1 MLNSKSRSETKEL
14 LDNDFIPKLDLYQN
28 LKELNFIN
36 TWLGGHNVTLKG
48 FNQFNFEKGKTYTII
63 DIGCGGGDNL
73 IILAKWARKN
83 GLTFKLIGVDLK
95 EDCITYAI
103 QQCEYYKEI
112 SFINSDYR
120 DLPNL
125 NIEFDIALACLFTH
139 HLNSIEISN
148 LLKWCNANAKLGFII
163 NDLHRHFL
171 AYHSIAW
178 LTAIFSKSYLV
189 KNDAKLS
196 VARGFVKADW
206 EQILLQTNTSKQN
219 VNVKWARAFRWLV
232 IGKCDL

>member
-1 MLNSKSRSETKEL
+1 MLNLKSRSDTKEL
-14 LDNDFIPKLDLYQN
+14 LDNDDIPKLDLYQN

-48 FNQFNFEKGKTYTII
+48 FNQFNFEKDKAYTLI

-73 IILAKWARKN
+73 IIIAKWARKN
-83 GLTFKLIGVDLK
+83 GLTFNLIGVDLK
-95 EDCITYAI
+95 EDCITYATKH
-103 QQCEYYKEI
+103 CKNYKEI

-139 HLNSIEISN
+139 HLKSSEISN
-148 LLKWCNANAKLGFII
+148 LLIWCNTNAKLGFII

-171 AYHSIAW
+171 AYFSIAL

-196 VARGFVKADW
+196 VARGFIKADW
-206 EQILLQTNTSKQN
+206 VQILLQSNIAKQK
-219 VNVKWARAFRWLV
+219 VKIKWAWAFRWLV
-232 IGKCDL
+232 VGS